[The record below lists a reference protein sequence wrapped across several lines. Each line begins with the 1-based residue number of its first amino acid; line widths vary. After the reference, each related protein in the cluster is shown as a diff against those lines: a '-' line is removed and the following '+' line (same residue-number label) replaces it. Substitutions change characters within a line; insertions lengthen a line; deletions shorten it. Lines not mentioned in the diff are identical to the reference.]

1 VLEVLVV
8 VPHSVYSSCGAVTNL
23 PGSENRRHLSG
34 GSVFC
39 YYRMAIALAMYHMCI
54 GEGKTSLAVPAGVT
68 AGGLTVGT
76 MIIWV
81 AYLIK

>member
-1 VLEVLVV
+1 
-8 VPHSVYSSCGAVTNL
+8 
-23 PGSENRRHLSG
+23 
-34 GSVFC
+34 
-39 YYRMAIALAMYHMCI
+39 MAIALAMYHMCI